1 MEGES
6 LGTCQMF
13 MNTIDALCGLCR
25 HHLMQIKEKH
35 ELSVSVAGQPQQHRV
50 QVSQGKAKK
59 GCSFNGGAN
68 RSKKNVRNYG

>member
-1 MEGES
+1 
-6 LGTCQMF
+6 
-13 MNTIDALCGLCR
+13 
-25 HHLMQIKEKH
+25 
-35 ELSVSVAGQPQQHRV
+35 V